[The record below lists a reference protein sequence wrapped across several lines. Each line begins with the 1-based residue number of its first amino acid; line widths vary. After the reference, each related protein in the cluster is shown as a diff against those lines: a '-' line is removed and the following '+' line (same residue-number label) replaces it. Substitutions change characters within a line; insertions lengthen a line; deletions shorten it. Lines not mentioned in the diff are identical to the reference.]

1 MALFTP
7 GAAWDAAAAP
17 GIVRAG
23 LGVVVGAQAARAA
36 AVVECADDVVDGV
49 LSFVLGAAP
58 AEAPLETNGFP
69 SSSAVILGVAALA
82 PADVEAPFASGV
94 MESVAAAM
102 DRHARRHADVRFAW
116 ALLLA
121 PGVVRACL
129 VEPDAMHVT
138 ASQSTAIGGGGR
150 RLLALAAWLAGGGR
164 GGEGSEGEASE
175 AWRLGSD
182 PSMRWDAGAARWAIT
197 CPDDE
202 GGALVV
208 YARRDPLFAAD
219 TFFGRFT
226 RCFAAA
232 LDPDGAADYVL
243 KDSWQLAPP
252 QISDSIVNDS
262 IINDEIG
269 VLRRMRTA
277 LAGVRVAGGEFQ
289 RLVCGGTVRVGGAAD
304 SSRLVLGAWLDA
316 YARWTVAHGAR
327 RSAPAHRLHRRMVTG
342 PVGVALHALRS
353 ERAAVRAVAGA
364 MAAHAAILLHARTL
378 HRDVSLGNVVAVRN
392 SGMLID
398 FDHAVSAD
406 ADARNARSPGHVGT
420 APFMSIANL
429 EGLDVPRTALD
440 DWEAALALLLCLAA
454 RPPRRDALCA
464 RLAAVGA
471 HGVADF
477 RRDVFA
483 CRRSLDAALA
493 AFADPACAHALRLI
507 RALHAALFA
516 HPSCPGTARRL
527 LRGDRLVD
535 PILRRVHHA
544 AAIHERCLAVVQAYL
559 ESTEESSE
567 ESAESAL
574 PKLQPHC
581 SSFSSAGSGSTA
593 TLLPPQPNNLP
604 PPAPPQAPPAA
615 IPHAHII
622 PGGLQALR
630 NKRKA
635 HVDAE
640 ASPRVKRRKMT
651 CDESGGGGF
660 APANFAITS
669 ESREED
675 SSTVVGGTSSVS
687 SRTSL
692 VANALAHARIAV
704 SPAAVSFREK
714 GLVPPPPPP
723 LSSPKKRKLF

>member
-1 MALFTP
+1 
-7 GAAWDAAAAP
+7 
-17 GIVRAG
+17 
-23 LGVVVGAQAARAA
+23 
-36 AVVECADDVVDGV
+36 
-49 LSFVLGAAP
+49 
-58 AEAPLETNGFP
+58 
-69 SSSAVILGVAALA
+69 
-82 PADVEAPFASGV
+82 
-94 MESVAAAM
+94 
-102 DRHARRHADVRFAW
+102 
-116 ALLLA
+116 
-121 PGVVRACL
+121 
-129 VEPDAMHVT
+129 
-138 ASQSTAIGGGGR
+138 
-150 RLLALAAWLAGGGR
+150 
-164 GGEGSEGEASE
+164 
-175 AWRLGSD
+175 
-182 PSMRWDAGAARWAIT
+182 
-197 CPDDE
+197 
-202 GGALVV
+202 
-208 YARRDPLFAAD
+208 
-219 TFFGRFT
+219 
-226 RCFAAA
+226 
-232 LDPDGAADYVL
+232 
-243 KDSWQLAPP
+243 
-252 QISDSIVNDS
+252 
-262 IINDEIG
+262 
-269 VLRRMRTA
+269 
-277 LAGVRVAGGEFQ
+277 
-289 RLVCGGTVRVGGAAD
+289 
-304 SSRLVLGAWLDA
+304 
-316 YARWTVAHGAR
+316 
-327 RSAPAHRLHRRMVTG
+327 
-342 PVGVALHALRS
+342 
-353 ERAAVRAVAGA
+353 

-406 ADARNARSPGHVGT
+406 ADARNTRSPGHVGT

-454 RPPRRDALCA
+454 RPQRRDALCA

-544 AAIHERCLAVVQAYL
+544 AAIHERCVAVVESYL
-559 ESTEESSE
+559 ESTEESTE

-574 PKLQPHC
+574 PKLLPPPC

-593 TLLPPQPNNLP
+593 TLLPPQPQPNNLP
-604 PPAPPQAPPAA
+604 PAPQAAA
-615 IPHAHII
+615 ATPHAHVI

-651 CDESGGGGF
+651 CDESGGGGGGGDGGF

-675 SSTVVGGTSSVS
+675 SSTVVGGTSSNTLVVNTVDVKVTVS
-687 SRTSL
+687 ITTVVTGDADCDSVTVRICVSTIVTTLTVIEVTTTAPSSGGVTVDVIVIVVGSVIVVPVTVTVIGTTV
-692 VANALAHARIAV
+692 VAVCVVTAPITDV
-704 SPAAVSFREK
+704 
-714 GLVPPPPPP
+714 
-723 LSSPKKRKLF
+723 